1 MNSRGID
8 RLLLCGVLVLT
19 AGLAWSIRTGIHETI
34 INKGD
39 ASPAFAIKT
48 DNGPT
53 VSVPNANGKIVIL
66 NFWASWCQPCVEETP
81 SLSKLAADFAGKGVV
96 VVGVSVDQ
104 DENAYKA
111 FVQKYRPGFLTV
123 RDLKLHEEFG
133 TYMYPETYIIG
144 RDGKVLE
151 KIAEAYDWSDPRIT
165 QYIGS
170 LL

>member
-1 MNSRGID
+1 
-8 RLLLCGVLVLT
+8 
-19 AGLAWSIRTGIHETI
+19 
-34 INKGD
+34 
-39 ASPAFAIKT
+39 
-48 DNGPT
+48 
-53 VSVPNANGKIVIL
+53 SVPNTNGKIVIL
-66 NFWASWCQPCVEETP
+66 NFWASWCQPCIEETP

-111 FVQKYRPGFLTV
+111 FLQKYHPGFLTV

-133 TYMYPETYIIG
+133 TYLYPETYIIG
-144 RDGKVLE
+144 RDGKVLQ
-151 KIAEAYDWSDPRIT
+151 KIAEAADWSDPRLM